1 MQVKELLTST
11 ESDLAKLGSS
21 GELNELEKM
30 KTLTEIILKFARQF
44 SAQVEGQRRQE
55 INTKSPSGS
64 ARLTHI
70 LWNNLRQSLNT
81 LDPIQSISD
90 ADILIATA
98 NVGQVAQHLFNP
110 EVR

>member
-1 MQVKELLTST
+1 MQVMELLTST

-21 GELNELEKM
+21 GELGESEKL
-30 KTLTEIILKFARQF
+30 KTLTEIILKFAQKF

-55 INTKSPSGS
+55 IDTKCPSGS
-64 ARLTHI
+64 ARLSHI
-70 LWNNLRQSLNT
+70 LWNNLRQSLDT
-81 LDPIQSISD
+81 LDPVKSISD

-110 EVR
+110 EV